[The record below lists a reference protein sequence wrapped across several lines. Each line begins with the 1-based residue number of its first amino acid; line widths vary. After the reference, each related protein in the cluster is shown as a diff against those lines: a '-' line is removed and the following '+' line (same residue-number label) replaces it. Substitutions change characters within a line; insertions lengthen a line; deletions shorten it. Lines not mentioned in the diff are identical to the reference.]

1 MDTALT
7 AAGVVDAADPT
18 ADPSRD
24 VELGQSQRQ
33 YHNTSRASLPISHR
47 RSFST
52 KSGRTRAL
60 SGAVNV
66 ASEPASAIDRPSYD
80 GPGETD
86 LEEHEDE
93 DENEIPW
100 GPQHPCYP
108 HLNPHV
114 PLSSPLYQSTR
125 VVRIRRDWMAA
136 GDLAPAFSTLYP
148 EILDP
153 ALPEQPFRDLITYI
167 NKHLL
172 KAFSP
177 WIARNW
183 FDAGMGLL
191 TGWLWDDLGMT
202 GAKKKLSKLEQ
213 WIERWN
219 REVGSAEG
227 VKVISL
233 QRTAYLCLD
242 MQIPDPQLGVAD
254 GYGTESAYM
263 TDQSQ
268 TTRSM
273 GTSMYSRPSD
283 GDIRYDGVAEER
295 PAMPPIPQKF
305 LQPTVPVTI
314 T

>member
-24 VELGQSQRQ
+24 VELGHNQRQ
-33 YHNTSRASLPISHR
+33 QYQNTSRASLPLSHK

-52 KSGRTRAL
+52 RSGRTRTT
-60 SGAVNV
+60 SGP
-66 ASEPASAIDRPSYD
+66 SGLPAQSGPTAARISYD
-80 GPGETD
+80 APADTEQEEDDDNET
-86 LEEHEDE
+86 
-93 DENEIPW
+93 PW

-114 PLSSPLYQSTR
+114 PLTSPLYQSTR
-125 VVRIRRDWMAA
+125 VVRIRRDWMVA

-153 ALPEQPFRDLITYI
+153 ALPEQPFRDLVQFI
-167 NKHLL
+167 NKRLL
-172 KAFSP
+172 DAFSP
-177 WIARNW
+177 WTVRNW

-191 TGWLWDDLGMT
+191 TGWLWDDMGAT
-202 GAKKKLSKLEQ
+202 GAKKKLSKLEE
-213 WIERWN
+213 WIVRWN
-219 REVGSAEG
+219 KEVGGAEG
-227 VKVISL
+227 VKVIPL

-242 MQIPDPQLGVAD
+242 IQIPDPQLGLAD

-268 TTRSM
+268 TSRSY
-273 GTSMYSRPSD
+273 GTSLYSRPSVTDMRND
-283 GDIRYDGVAEER
+283 GGVDER
-295 PAMPPIPQKF
+295 PAMPPIPKKYLDQAAI
-305 LQPTVPVTI
+305 VT
-314 T
+314 